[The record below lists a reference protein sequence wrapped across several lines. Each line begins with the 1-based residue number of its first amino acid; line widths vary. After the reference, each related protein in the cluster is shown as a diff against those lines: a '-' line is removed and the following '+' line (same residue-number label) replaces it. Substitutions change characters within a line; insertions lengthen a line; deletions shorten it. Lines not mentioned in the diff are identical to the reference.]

1 VRRIQSIIT
10 GLDVGTTKICAV
22 IGEVTPTGVDVIGI
36 GQHPSRGLRKGVVA
50 NVESTVEA
58 IKRAISEA
66 EQTAGVEVD
75 AVYVSIGGGHIR
87 GINSQG
93 VVAIQGRTREVT
105 AIDVARAVDAA
116 RAVSL
121 PPDREILHALTQG
134 FTVDDQDGIREPI
147 GMLGSRLGVSV
158 HLVAGAAT
166 AVQNVVRSVNRAGLK
181 VEDVVLQALASGESV
196 LTPDERELGVLLID
210 VGGGTTDVALFRDGA
225 VWHTAVIPLGGD
237 HITNDIAVGLRTPP
251 PSAEELKKLFGCAQA
266 SLVLEDET
274 VEVPSIGGRKPRVL
288 SRQTLAR
295 IVQARVEEVLTLV
308 ARGVSQAGLDDAATA
323 GAVVTGGATIME
335 GVPELA
341 ETILDLPVRRG
352 IPKWVGGLYEQV
364 ESPGFATAVGLVLT
378 GARRDRPPTA
388 AGRLPGLGEGW
399 PVVGRTARRV
409 REWLR
414 EIF

>member
-1 VRRIQSIIT
+1 MRRTQNIIT
-10 GLDVGTTKICAV
+10 GIDVGTTKVCAV

-36 GQHPSRGLRKGVVA
+36 GQHLSRGLRKGVVA
-50 NVESTVEA
+50 NIESTVEA
-58 IKRAISEA
+58 IKSAITEA
-66 EQTAGVEVD
+66 EQAAGVEVD
-75 AVYVSIGGGHIR
+75 AVYVSIGGAHIR

-93 VVAIQGRTREVT
+93 VVAVQGRSREVT
-105 AIDVARAVDAA
+105 ANDVTRAVDAA
-116 RAVSL
+116 RSVTL
-121 PPDREILHALTQG
+121 PPDREIIHALTQG
-134 FTVDDQDGIREPI
+134 FTLDDQDCIREPI

-158 HLVAGAAT
+158 HVVAGAAT
-166 AVQNVVRSVNRAGLK
+166 AVQNVVRSVNRAGLT
-181 VEDVVLQALASGESV
+181 VEDIVLQPLASGESV

-210 VGGGTTDVALFRDGA
+210 VGGGTTDVALFRDTA

-251 PSAEELKKLFGCAQA
+251 PSAEELKKLYGCAQA

-295 IVQARVEEVLTLV
+295 IVQARVEEILKLV
-308 ARGVSQAGLDDAATA
+308 ARDVSQAGLDDAATA

-341 ETILDLPVRRG
+341 ETILDMPVRRG
-352 IPKWVGGLYEQV
+352 VPKWVGGLYQQV
-364 ESPGFATAVGLVLT
+364 ESPSFATAVGLVLT
-378 GARRDRPPTA
+378 GARRDPPKA
-388 AGRLPGLGEGW
+388 PGGRLSGQVDGW
-399 PVVGRTARRV
+399 PGAGRTARRV